1 MEEINEVELQSESIE
16 RLLNIVEMLNNIL
29 KDSELIKAFSK
40 LVVYEETFLLI
51 DRLPQIIKLLEKI
64 SRPEIIGKLDL
75 ILDKLS
81 KAIEES
87 EKEGRKVYSL
97 SQLLEMLSQPEVSK
111 GLSLFLNIVK
121 VLGSLE

>member
-64 SRPEIIGKLDL
+64 SRPEIIDKLNL

-87 EKEGRKVYSL
+87 EKEGKKVYSL

-111 GLSLFLNIVK
+111 GLSLFLSVVK
-121 VLGSLE
+121 ALGSLE